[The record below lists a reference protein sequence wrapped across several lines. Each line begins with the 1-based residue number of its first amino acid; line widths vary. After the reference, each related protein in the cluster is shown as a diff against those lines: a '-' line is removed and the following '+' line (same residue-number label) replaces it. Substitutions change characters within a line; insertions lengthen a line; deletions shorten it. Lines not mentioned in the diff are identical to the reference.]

1 MIEASVMR
9 TVWNDGKTGY
19 EVKAKGH
26 AGAGK
31 YGQDIVCAAVSCL
44 MQTLANEVEEAARA
58 GLVAL
63 GAVAHGEGWMRVEV
77 TPTNESCD
85 MVEAWVELVQDGLD
99 ALAESYPENVELVVN
114 MVFADGKAPDPAQL
128 PDMVDGKMNLQLF
141 AATEATAASGRNREP
156 RLGPWPAGHECRP
169 RHEVDAGSHNP
180 FGGMDLQLFAE
191 GAAASGSA
199 AAGGDAAGEGTAE
212 ITGPELRPAQERLA
226 KRSRP
231 GKAAKAAGNAL
242 SPAMSAEGGADAGAP
257 QNGEPSAEETTGE
270 VQQQEEPKQA
280 DPAQKRRAFG
290 QLMQGEYA
298 AEFEEAM
305 QRAAQLAVQSVQENP
320 AVKGLLE
327 ALGEAYGIDA
337 GNAEN
342 LEALTEA
349 VKSGKVKNDEYYE
362 TMAAERGISV
372 KTARE
377 LDKMEGELQR
387 ANAEKQRA
395 EQMRLAAEHQQRA
408 AAVRAQWEA
417 EAAQL
422 KEKYPAFELD
432 EVLNNPSVADM
443 IRRGIG
449 LEAAYRAAYFDQ
461 LMTESTARTA
471 KQVEQGVAA
480 RIQQRAQ
487 RPAENGAHPG
497 AAAETKVDVAHMTAK
512 QRAELAKRARRGE
525 RIVL

>member
-1 MIEASVMR
+1 MIEATVMR

-77 TPTNESCD
+77 TPTHESYD

-141 AATEATAASGRNREP
+141 AE
-156 RLGPWPAGHECRP
+156 
-169 RHEVDAGSHNP
+169 
-180 FGGMDLQLFAE
+180 GGGDG
-191 GAAASGSA
+191 GAAGDGAEA
-199 AAGGDAAGEGTAE
+199 APAVQA
-212 ITGPELRPAQERLA
+212 PELRPAQERLA

-231 GKAAKAAGNAL
+231 GRAVKAELPQSAAPTAP
-242 SPAMSAEGGADAGAP
+242 SEREPVSSADADPQTEKESAP
-257 QNGEPSAEETTGE
+257 GEEKPE
-270 VQQQEEPKQA
+270 QEPKPT
-280 DPAQKRRAFG
+280 DPAEKRKAFG

-298 AEFEEAM
+298 AEFEEAL
-305 QRAAQLAVQSVQENP
+305 QRASEMAVQNVLDNP
-320 AVKGLLE
+320 AVKGLMD
-327 ALGEAYGIDA
+327 ALGEAYGIDVQSA
-337 GNAEN
+337 DN
-342 LEALTEA
+342 LAALTEA
-349 VKSGKVKNDEYYE
+349 VKNGKVKNDEYYE
-362 TMAAERGISV
+362 TLAAERGISV

-377 LDKMEGELQR
+377 MDRMESELQR

-395 EQMRLAAEHQQRA
+395 EQVRQAAEHQQRA

-417 EAAQL
+417 EAARL
-422 KEKYPAFELD
+422 KVKYPAFELD
-432 EVLNNPSVADM
+432 KVLNNPSVADM

-461 LMTESTARTA
+461 LMEASTARTA
-471 KQVEQGVAA
+471 QQVEQGVTA

-487 RPAENGAHPG
+487 RPAENGVHPG
-497 AAAETKVDVAHMTAK
+497 GAAEMKVDVAHMTAK

>member
-1 MIEASVMR
+1 MIRITYKEFPKEGAMR
-9 TVWNDGKTGY
+9 LRA
-19 EVKAKGH
+19 EGH
-26 AGAGK
+26 AGYAPK
-31 YGQDIVCAAVSCL
+31 GQDIVCAAVSTL
-44 MQTLANEVEEAARA
+44 MQALAFSADCSEEGFAVASSSGPAGTYLELQMKATPENRA
-58 GLVAL
+58 KFELVTDGLELVAQL
-63 GAVAHGEGWMRVEV
+63 YPKFVMI
-77 TPTNESCD
+77 D
-85 MVEAWVELVQDGLD
+85 DGMGTAD
-99 ALAESYPENVELVVN
+99 VV
-114 MVFADGKAPDPAQL
+114 
-128 PDMVDGKMNLQLF
+128 
-141 AATEATAASGRNREP
+141 
-156 RLGPWPAGHECRP
+156 
-169 RHEVDAGSHNP
+169 
-180 FGGMDLQLFAE
+180 DLQLFAE

-242 SPAMSAEGGADAGAP
+242 SPAPSADGGADAGTP
-257 QNGEPSAEETTGE
+257 TKGEPSAEETTGE

-362 TMAAERGISV
+362 TLAAERGISV

>member
-77 TPTNESCD
+77 TPTQESCD

-114 MVFADGKAPDPAQL
+114 MVFADGKAPDPVQL

-141 AATEATAASGRNREP
+141 AE
-156 RLGPWPAGHECRP
+156 
-169 RHEVDAGSHNP
+169 
-180 FGGMDLQLFAE
+180 GGGDG
-191 GAAASGSA
+191 GAAGDGAEA
-199 AAGGDAAGEGTAE
+199 APAVQAQ
-212 ITGPELRPAQERLA
+212 ELRPAQERLA

-231 GKAAKAAGNAL
+231 GRAVKAA
-242 SPAMSAEGGADAGAP
+242 PAPSAEGGADAGTP
-257 QNGEPSAEETTGE
+257 PKEEPSAEETTGE

-362 TMAAERGISV
+362 TLAAERGISV

>member
-141 AATEATAASGRNREP
+141 AEGGGDGGAAGDGAEAT
-156 RLGPWPAGHECRP
+156 
-169 RHEVDAGSHNP
+169 
-180 FGGMDLQLFAE
+180 
-191 GAAASGSA
+191 
-199 AAGGDAAGEGTAE
+199 TAVQA
-212 ITGPELRPAQERLA
+212 PELRPAQERLA

-231 GKAAKAAGNAL
+231 GRAVKAELPQSAAPTAP
-242 SPAMSAEGGADAGAP
+242 SEREPVSSADADPQTEKESAP
-257 QNGEPSAEETTGE
+257 GEEKPE
-270 VQQQEEPKQA
+270 QEPKTT
-280 DPAQKRRAFG
+280 DPAEKRKAFG
-290 QLMQGEYA
+290 QLMQSEYA
-298 AEFEEAM
+298 AEFEEAL
-305 QRAAQLAVQSVQENP
+305 QRASEMAVQNVLDNP
-320 AVKGLLE
+320 AVKGLMD

-362 TMAAERGISV
+362 TLAAERGISV

-377 LDKMEGELQR
+377 MDRMESELQR

-395 EQMRLAAEHQQRA
+395 EQIRLAAEHQQRA

-422 KEKYPAFELD
+422 KVKYPAFELD

-461 LMTESTARTA
+461 LMEASTARTA
-471 KQVEQGVAA
+471 QQVEQGVAA

-497 AAAETKVDVAHMTAK
+497 GAAEMKVDVAHMTAK

>member
-77 TPTNESCD
+77 TPTHESYD

-141 AATEATAASGRNREP
+141 AE
-156 RLGPWPAGHECRP
+156 
-169 RHEVDAGSHNP
+169 
-180 FGGMDLQLFAE
+180 GGGDG
-191 GAAASGSA
+191 GAAGDGAEA
-199 AAGGDAAGEGTAE
+199 APAVQA
-212 ITGPELRPAQERLA
+212 PELRPAQERLA

-231 GKAAKAAGNAL
+231 GRAVKAELPQSAAPTAP
-242 SPAMSAEGGADAGAP
+242 SEREPVSSADADPQTEKESAP
-257 QNGEPSAEETTGE
+257 GEEKPE
-270 VQQQEEPKQA
+270 QEPKPT
-280 DPAQKRRAFG
+280 DPAEKRKAFG

-298 AEFEEAM
+298 AEFEEAL
-305 QRAAQLAVQSVQENP
+305 QRASEMAVQNVLDNP
-320 AVKGLLE
+320 AVKGLMD
-327 ALGEAYGIDA
+327 ALGEAYGIDVQSA
-337 GNAEN
+337 DN
-342 LEALTEA
+342 LAALTEA
-349 VKSGKVKNDEYYE
+349 VKNGKVKNDEYYE
-362 TMAAERGISV
+362 TLAAERGISV

-377 LDKMEGELQR
+377 MDRMESELQR

-395 EQMRLAAEHQQRA
+395 EQIRQAAEHQQRA

-422 KEKYPAFELD
+422 KVKYPAFELD

-461 LMTESTARTA
+461 LMEASTARTA
-471 KQVEQGVAA
+471 QQVEQGVAA

-497 AAAETKVDVAHMTAK
+497 GAAEMKVDVAHMTAK

>member
-1 MIEASVMR
+1 MIEATVMR

-44 MQTLANEVEEAARA
+44 MQTLANEVEKAARA

-77 TPTNESCD
+77 TPTHESYD

-141 AATEATAASGRNREP
+141 AE
-156 RLGPWPAGHECRP
+156 
-169 RHEVDAGSHNP
+169 
-180 FGGMDLQLFAE
+180 GGGDG
-191 GAAASGSA
+191 GAAGDGAEA
-199 AAGGDAAGEGTAE
+199 APAVQA
-212 ITGPELRPAQERLA
+212 PELRPAQERLA

-231 GKAAKAAGNAL
+231 GRAVKAELPQSAAPTAP
-242 SPAMSAEGGADAGAP
+242 SEREPVSSADADPQTEKESAP
-257 QNGEPSAEETTGE
+257 GEEKPE
-270 VQQQEEPKQA
+270 QEPKPT
-280 DPAQKRRAFG
+280 DPAEKRKAFG

-298 AEFEEAM
+298 AEFEEAL
-305 QRAAQLAVQSVQENP
+305 QRASEMAVQNVLDNP
-320 AVKGLLE
+320 AVKGLMD
-327 ALGEAYGIDA
+327 ALGEAYGIDVQSA
-337 GNAEN
+337 DN
-342 LEALTEA
+342 LAALTEA
-349 VKSGKVKNDEYYE
+349 VKNGKVKNDEYYE
-362 TMAAERGISV
+362 TLAAERGISV

-377 LDKMEGELQR
+377 MDRMESELQR

-395 EQMRLAAEHQQRA
+395 EQIRQAAEHQQRA

-422 KEKYPAFELD
+422 KVKYPAFELD

-461 LMTESTARTA
+461 LMEASTARTA
-471 KQVEQGVAA
+471 QQVEQGVAA

-497 AAAETKVDVAHMTAK
+497 GAAEMKVDVAHMTAK

>member
-1 MIEASVMR
+1 MIKATVMR
-9 TVWNDGKTGY
+9 TMWNAGRTQY
-19 EVKAKGH
+19 TVKAEGH

-31 YGQDIVCAAVSCL
+31 YGSDIVCAAVSVL

-58 GLVAL
+58 GAL
-63 GAVAHGEGWMRVEV
+63 TLGVVAHGDGWMKVEA
-77 TPTNESCD
+77 TPTDSICNT
-85 MVEAWVELVQDGLD
+85 MEAWVEFVQDGLD
-99 ALAESYPENVELVVN
+99 AIAQSYPDNVQLEMHTVY
-114 MVFADGKAPDPAQL
+114 ADTDAPDEDESLDVA
-128 PDMVDGKMNLQLF
+128 DGKMNLQLF
-141 AATEATAASGRNREP
+141 AE
-156 RLGPWPAGHECRP
+156 
-169 RHEVDAGSHNP
+169 
-180 FGGMDLQLFAE
+180 GGGDG
-191 GAAASGSA
+191 GAAGDGAEA
-199 AAGGDAAGEGTAE
+199 APAVQA
-212 ITGPELRPAQERLA
+212 PELRPAQERLA

-231 GKAAKAAGNAL
+231 GRAVKAA
-242 SPAMSAEGGADAGAP
+242 PAPSAEGGADAGAP

-270 VQQQEEPKQA
+270 AQQQEEPKQA

-362 TMAAERGISV
+362 TLAAERGISV

>member
-1 MIEASVMR
+1 MIEATVMR

-77 TPTNESCD
+77 TPTHESYD

-141 AATEATAASGRNREP
+141 AE
-156 RLGPWPAGHECRP
+156 
-169 RHEVDAGSHNP
+169 
-180 FGGMDLQLFAE
+180 GGGDG
-191 GAAASGSA
+191 GAAGDGAEA
-199 AAGGDAAGEGTAE
+199 APAVQA
-212 ITGPELRPAQERLA
+212 PELRPAQERLA

-231 GKAAKAAGNAL
+231 GRAVKAELPQSAAPTAP
-242 SPAMSAEGGADAGAP
+242 SEREPVSSADADPQTEKESAP
-257 QNGEPSAEETTGE
+257 GEEKPE
-270 VQQQEEPKQA
+270 QEPKPT
-280 DPAQKRRAFG
+280 DPAEKRKAFG

-298 AEFEEAM
+298 AEFEEAL
-305 QRAAQLAVQSVQENP
+305 QRASEMAVQNVLDDP
-320 AVKGLLE
+320 AVKGLMD
-327 ALGEAYGIDA
+327 ALGEAYGIDVQSA
-337 GNAEN
+337 DN
-342 LEALTEA
+342 LAALTEA
-349 VKSGKVKNDEYYE
+349 VKNGKVKNDEYYE
-362 TMAAERGISV
+362 TLAAERGISV

-377 LDKMEGELQR
+377 MDRMESELQR

-395 EQMRLAAEHQQRA
+395 EQIRQAAEHQQRA

-422 KEKYPAFELD
+422 KVKYPAFELD

-461 LMTESTARTA
+461 LMEASTARTA
-471 KQVEQGVAA
+471 QQVEQGVTA

-497 AAAETKVDVAHMTAK
+497 GAAEMKVDVAHMTAK

>member
-77 TPTNESCD
+77 TPTHESCD

-141 AATEATAASGRNREP
+141 AE
-156 RLGPWPAGHECRP
+156 
-169 RHEVDAGSHNP
+169 
-180 FGGMDLQLFAE
+180 GGGDG
-191 GAAASGSA
+191 GAAGDGAEA
-199 AAGGDAAGEGTAE
+199 APAVQA
-212 ITGPELRPAQERLA
+212 PELRPAQERLA

-231 GKAAKAAGNAL
+231 GRAVKAAPAAEEPSQ
-242 SPAMSAEGGADAGAP
+242 SPAGDSSPDGGT
-257 QNGEPSAEETTGE
+257 QET
-270 VQQQEEPKQA
+270 QEEKPEEQKEPEPKLT
-280 DPAQKRRAFG
+280 DPAEKRRAFG
-290 QLMQGEYA
+290 QLMQSEYA
-298 AEFEEAM
+298 AEFEEAL
-305 QRAAQLAVQSVQENP
+305 QRASEMAVQNVLDNP
-320 AVKGLLE
+320 AMKGLMD
-327 ALGEAYGIDA
+327 ALGEAYGIDVQSA
-337 GNAEN
+337 DN
-342 LEALTEA
+342 LAALTEA
-349 VKSGKVKNDEYYE
+349 VKNGKVKNDEYYE
-362 TMAAERGISV
+362 TLAAERGISV

-377 LDKMEGELQR
+377 LDRMEGELQR

-395 EQMRLAAEHQQRA
+395 EQVRQAAEHQQRA

-422 KEKYPAFELD
+422 KVKYPAFELD

-461 LMTESTARTA
+461 LMEASTARTA
-471 KQVEQGVAA
+471 QQVEQGVAA

-497 AAAETKVDVAHMTAK
+497 GAAEMKVDVAHMTAK